1 MLGYLFDELRLRRV
15 YLHTLTWNARAQASF
30 TAAGFH
36 RVREVR
42 RGGYD
47 FVYMETFPADV
58 EPQDED
64 APGVD
69 A

>member
-1 MLGYLFDELRLRRV
+1 MLFPIC
-15 YLHTLTWNARAQASF
+15 
-30 TAAGFH
+30 
-36 RVREVR
+36 VREVR